1 MVPGEMGAR
10 EAEIDEDEPMFVR
23 DAVFEPIDTP
33 TAVDEVARRIRQAIV
48 LGVLR
53 DGDRL
58 PAETE
63 LAKRIGVGVM
73 TVRAALS
80 ELRADGLL
88 VTHRGRLGG
97 SFVASSDQALLKGGG
112 SEDPAELRRQ
122 AEILG
127 GLEALAARLAADR
140 ITPEEVGVL
149 DDLAAEIAATGSP
162 REVGLLNN
170 RFHLTIAAASG
181 NRDLVAEISARR
193 AELYAAVFAISGLR
207 LPIEADDEP
216 HAEIL
221 QALAARDG
229 RAASEAMW
237 EHHRSTLEAVLRAAP

>member
-1 MVPGEMGAR
+1 MAR
-10 EAEIDEDEPMFVR
+10 DQGTVRGDEPMFVR
-23 DAVFEPIDTP
+23 DAVFEPIETP

-88 VTHRGRLGG
+88 ETHRGRLGG
-97 SFVASSDQALLKGGG
+97 SFVAASDKAILSGLG
-112 SEDPAELRRQ
+112 STDPIVLRQQ

-127 GLEALAARLAADR
+127 GLEAQAARLAAAL
-140 ITPEEVGVL
+140 IT
-149 DDLAAEIAATGSP
+149 DDETALLADLTAEMAEPHSP
-162 REVGLLNN
+162 REIGIINN
-170 RFHLTIAAASG
+170 RYHLTIAAASG
-181 NRDLVAEISARR
+181 NRELVSVISQRR
-193 AELYAAVFAISGLR
+193 AELYTATYTLAGLQ
-207 LPIEADDEP
+207 LPLLLDADAHTCIVE
-216 HAEIL
+216 
-221 QALAARDG
+221 ALAARDG
-229 RAASEAMW
+229 DGASSRMW
-237 EHHRSTLEAVLRAAP
+237 EHHRVTMAGVLDAI

>member
-1 MVPGEMGAR
+1 MGQNDATVW
-10 EAEIDEDEPMFVR
+10 DDEPIYVR
-23 DAVFEPIDTP
+23 DAVFQPIDTP

-88 VTHRGRLGG
+88 ETHRGRLGG
-97 SFVASSDQALLKGGG
+97 SFVASSDKAILSGVT
-112 SEDPAELRRQ
+112 STDPTHLRQQ

-127 GLEALAARLAADR
+127 GLEAQAARLAAAL
-140 ITPEEVGVL
+140 ITDDEVEILAELTTAMDEPRSTSELGV
-149 DDLAAEIAATGSP
+149 I
-162 REVGLLNN
+162 NN
-170 RFHLTIAAASG
+170 RFHLMIAAASG
-181 NRDLVAEISARR
+181 NRDLVSLISQRR
-193 AELYAAVFAISGLR
+193 AELYSVAYALSGVQ
-207 LPIEADDEP
+207 LPLLLDGDAHPGIVEA
-216 HAEIL
+216 L
-221 QALAARDG
+221 SARDG
-229 RAASEAMW
+229 ELASARMW
-237 EHHRSTLEAVLRAAP
+237 EHHRVTMDGVLGAM

>member
-10 EAEIDEDEPMFVR
+10 ELETHGDEPVFVL

-97 SFVASSDQALLKGGG
+97 SFVASSDKALLAGGG

-140 ITPEEVGVL
+140 ITADEVGVL
-149 DDLAAEIAATGSP
+149 EDLAAEIAGTRSP
-162 REVGLLNN
+162 RDVGLLNN

-181 NRDLVAEISARR
+181 NRDLVSEISSRR
-193 AELYAAVFAISGLR
+193 AELFATVFAISGLR
-207 LPIEADDEP
+207 LPIESDDEP

-221 QALAARDG
+221 RALATRDG
-229 RAASEAMW
+229 QAAAEAMW

>member
-1 MVPGEMGAR
+1 M
-10 EAEIDEDEPMFVR
+10 
-23 DAVFEPIDTP
+23 
-33 TAVDEVARRIRQAIV
+33 

-88 VTHRGRLGG
+88 ETHRGRLGG
-97 SFVASSDQALLKGGG
+97 SFVAASDRAILTGVG
-112 SEDPAELRRQ
+112 STDPAHLRQQ

-127 GLEALAARLAADR
+127 GLEAQASRIAAALITDVEVGILADLTTEMEQPHSAG
-140 ITPEEVGVL
+140 EVGV
-149 DDLAAEIAATGSP
+149 I
-162 REVGLLNN
+162 NN

-181 NRDLVAEISARR
+181 NRELVSLISQRR
-193 AELYAAVFAISGLR
+193 AELYTAAYALSGVQLPLLLDSHAHPAIV
-207 LPIEADDEP
+207 E
-216 HAEIL
+216 
-221 QALAARDG
+221 ALAERDG
-229 RAASEAMW
+229 DIASSRMW
-237 EHHRSTLEAVLRAAP
+237 EHHRVTLDGVIAAM

>member
-1 MVPGEMGAR
+1 MAQNDTTIR
-10 EAEIDEDEPMFVR
+10 EDEPVYVR

-88 VTHRGRLGG
+88 ETHRGRLGG
-97 SFVASSDQALLKGGG
+97 SFVASSDKAIL
-112 SEDPAELRRQ
+112 SAVVSTDPAELRAL

-127 GLEALAARLAADR
+127 GLEAQAARLAAER
-140 ITPEEVGVL
+140 ITEEEIQVL
-149 DDLAAEIAATGSP
+149 DELEEELARDLAPAELGM
-162 REVGLLNN
+162 LNN

-181 NRDLVAEISARR
+181 NRELVSMITQRR
-193 AELYAAVFAISGLR
+193 AEIYAASYSLSGVR
-207 LPIEADDEP
+207 LPLVLDGDAHPSIVDALRHRDGD
-216 HAEIL
+216 
-221 QALAARDG
+221 LAAAR
-229 RAASEAMW
+229 MW
-237 EHHRSTLEAVLRAAP
+237 EHHRVTMEYVLAAM

>member
-1 MVPGEMGAR
+1 MAQNDTSVR
-10 EAEIDEDEPMFVR
+10 EDEPLYVH
-23 DAVFEPIDTP
+23 DAVFEKIDTP

-88 VTHRGRLGG
+88 ETHRGRLGG
-97 SFVASSDQALLKGGG
+97 SFVASSDKAIL
-112 SEDPAELRRQ
+112 SAVVSTDPAELRAL

-127 GLEALAARLAADR
+127 GLEAQAARLAAER
-140 ITPEEVGVL
+140 ITDEEIQVL
-149 DDLAAEIAATGSP
+149 DELEAALEDERDPVELGM
-162 REVGLLNN
+162 LNN

-181 NRDLVAEISARR
+181 NRELVSMITQRR
-193 AELYAAVFAISGLR
+193 AEMYASAYSLSGVR
-207 LPIEADDEP
+207 LPIVLDGDAHPSIVEALRARDAD
-216 HAEIL
+216 
-221 QALAARDG
+221 LAANR
-229 RAASEAMW
+229 MW
-237 EHHRSTLEAVLRAAP
+237 EHHRATMEHVLSAM

>member
-1 MVPGEMGAR
+1 MAQNDTTVW
-10 EAEIDEDEPMFVR
+10 DDEPMFVR
-23 DAVFEPIDTP
+23 DAVFQPIDTP

-88 VTHRGRLGG
+88 ETHRGRLGG
-97 SFVASSDQALLKGGG
+97 SFVASSDKAILSGVT
-112 SEDPAELRRQ
+112 STDPTHLRQQ

-127 GLEALAARLAADR
+127 GLEAQAARLAAAL
-140 ITPEEVGVL
+140 ITDEEIEILAELTSEMEQPHDTDEVGV
-149 DDLAAEIAATGSP
+149 
-162 REVGLLNN
+162 LNN
-170 RFHLTIAAASG
+170 RFHLMIAAASG
-181 NRDLVAEISARR
+181 NRDLVSLISQRR
-193 AELYAAVFAISGLR
+193 AELYTAAYALSGVQ
-207 LPIEADDEP
+207 LPLLLDGDAHPGIVE
-216 HAEIL
+216 
-221 QALAARDG
+221 ALAARDG
-229 RAASEAMW
+229 DLASARMW
-237 EHHRSTLEAVLRAAP
+237 EHHRVTMDGELDAM

>member
-1 MVPGEMGAR
+1 MAQRDTTVW
-10 EAEIDEDEPMFVR
+10 EDEPVQVR

-88 VTHRGRLGG
+88 ETHRGRLGG
-97 SFVASSDQALLKGGG
+97 SFVASSDKAILSAVVSTDPSHLRAL
-112 SEDPAELRRQ
+112 

-127 GLEALAARLAADR
+127 GLEAQAARLAAER
-140 ITPEEVGVL
+140 ITDEEIQILEEMEVEL
-149 DDLAAEIAATGSP
+149 ARDLAPADTGM
-162 REVGLLNN
+162 LNN

-181 NRDLVAEISARR
+181 NRELVSMITQRR
-193 AELYAAVFAISGLR
+193 AEMYASAFALSGVR
-207 LPIEADDEP
+207 LPLVLDGDAHPLIIDALRERDGD
-216 HAEIL
+216 
-221 QALAARDG
+221 LAADR
-229 RAASEAMW
+229 MW
-237 EHHRSTLEAVLRAAP
+237 EHHRATMEHVLAAM

>member
-1 MVPGEMGAR
+1 MVPGHMATG
-10 EAEIDEDEPMFVR
+10 EDLRDGEPMYVR

-97 SFVASSDQALLKGGG
+97 SFVASSDKALLAGGG
-112 SEDPAELRRQ
+112 SGDPAELRRR

-127 GLEALAARLAADR
+127 GLEAQAARLAADR

-149 DDLAAEIAATGSP
+149 EDLAAEIAGTRAP
-162 REVGLLNN
+162 RELGLLNN

-193 AELYAAVFAISGLR
+193 AELYATVFAMSGVR
-207 LPIEADDEP
+207 LPIEGEDEHHDD
-216 HAEIL
+216 IVR
-221 QALAARDG
+221 ALSARDG
-229 RAASEAMW
+229 HAACEAMW
-237 EHHRSTLEAVLRAAP
+237 EHHRATLEAVLRTSA